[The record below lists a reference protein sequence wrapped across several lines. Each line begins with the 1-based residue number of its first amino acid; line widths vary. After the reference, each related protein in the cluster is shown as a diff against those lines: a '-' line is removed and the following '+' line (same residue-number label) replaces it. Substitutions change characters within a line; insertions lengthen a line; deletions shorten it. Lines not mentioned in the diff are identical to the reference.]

1 MALTVVHQPY
11 QYSTEYIPA
20 LQDDSL
26 LSAEQAFQAFVNK
39 LAQTCD
45 SQPGGDTVTAIAV
58 LRNNGCPLYMVASNL
73 RNGRELQ
80 STTNFLYSLLDLIR
94 EQQVMNRKPLLKQV
108 LWHILVFNFSR
119 LKTYVKRLVQC
130 LDDCLESTQLRQ
142 STEAEQPSTGLKG
155 ELLVLRERASFSI
168 DDESFQNDQNKCESS
183 LQNLLR
189 LKLQLLT
196 QTVLCDC
203 ETLLK
208 AIHGARGKN
217 IDDAI
222 KSQSSSGQAARPNP
236 WHELRHYLGRLLSFR
251 QAAEILISAF
261 ERWPLLFEDFE
272 IVTIPS
278 GLRMSRPLP
287 RSNLT
292 AAEIIC
298 NMAEDEDEAESYLQQ
313 AQGLQSMGLD
323 EMIQT
328 RVNSRTFR
336 PVVHAEVAL
345 HTHLLHTG
353 VNHPGQFWNDCKYI
367 GGSKPTCRLC
377 SYYFFGHRDK
387 VSVRPTHENLY
398 ANWQFP
404 DLLQP
409 ENRTAQRANKKLLM
423 LMTELVRN
431 DAKRTL
437 DERRPRGKKHDS
449 NTESAMPAYFNVGK
463 PGSISEI
470 SSLHQLDEDTSV
482 RQEDQYWS
490 AEAER
495 RKYEELVD
503 NESDDDELGNAGA
516 SVKEC

>member
-1 MALTVVHQPY
+1 MAPLRSSLTEIGKDVLTHFYQPVLLEMALTVVHQPY

-26 LSAEQAFQAFVNK
+26 LSAEQAFQAF
-39 LAQTCD
+39 
-45 SQPGGDTVTAIAV
+45 PGGDTVTAIAV

-130 LDDCLESTQLRQ
+130 LDDCLESTQLRR
-142 STEAEQPSTGLKG
+142 STEAEQPCR

-168 DDESFQNDQNKCESS
+168 DDESFQNDQNK
-183 LQNLLR
+183 
-189 LKLQLLT
+189 
-196 QTVLCDC
+196 VLCDC

-261 ERWPLLFEDFE
+261 ERWLSLFEDFE

-292 AAEIIC
+292 AAEIIY

-313 AQGLQSMGLD
+313 AQGLQSMGL
-323 EMIQT
+323 EKIIQKK
-328 RVNSRTFR
+328 VNSRTFR

-345 HTHLLHTG
+345 HTHLLQAG
-353 VNHPGQFWNDCKYI
+353 ANHPGQFWNDCKYT

-437 DERRPRGKKHDS
+437 DERCPRGKKHDS
-449 NTESAMPAYFNVGK
+449 NTESAIPAYFNVGK
-463 PGSISEI
+463 PVSISEI
-470 SSLHQLDEDTSV
+470 SSLLRLDEDTSV
-482 RQEDQYWS
+482 RQVNQYWS

-495 RKYEELVD
+495 RKYGELVD

-516 SVKEC
+516 SIKECWFG